1 MGFNIGY
8 VDFLNLQGLQ
18 KSFLDSGHKLNL
30 YFCDTK
36 EQSDDFICSNPNT
49 ILYNGDLE
57 GLYKNS
63 DFVVFNAQKDYYEKN
78 YKKYVDLSKKYNV
91 PNINL
96 HTNKVYDLEEDRSF
110 GKSMCEDFGV
120 KATPNIDTLDM
131 GQLEAFIKKHKDVV
145 FKSNS
150 PKCCTYIPFSKE
162 EALDIIHEDSLS
174 YLKNK
179 SCILEKKI
187 NGKELCVGGYF
198 NGTGWVGNVVVFD
211 QEYKQL
217 LEGDTSNILTGEV
230 GTVFKLVKRNKVPKA
245 VDKILNRL
253 ESYLIEND
261 YRGYIDLN
269 CIKPSKGAP
278 MFMEFTCREGF
289 PTQFVAPYICS
300 NYGDLYADMAGLKKV
315 KVKEGYYTCVCLNS
329 GTCCSQMIY
338 NNILPTSNKFVIL
351 GADKNC
357 MPMKAEYSKNGRLY
371 HRMEDRQAYIVG
383 YDKDFEKS
391 KEKAYKSIKKIKTFL
406 LQYRK
411 DIGCNWVEPEQFFV
425 EG

>member
-1 MGFNIGY
+1 
-8 VDFLNLQGLQ
+8 
-18 KSFLDSGHKLNL
+18 
-30 YFCDTK
+30 
-36 EQSDDFICSNPNT
+36 
-49 ILYNGDLE
+49 
-57 GLYKNS
+57 
-63 DFVVFNAQKDYYEKN
+63 
-78 YKKYVDLSKKYNV
+78 
-91 PNINL
+91 
-96 HTNKVYDLEEDRSF
+96 
-110 GKSMCEDFGV
+110 
-120 KATPNIDTLDM
+120 
-131 GQLEAFIKKHKDVV
+131 
-145 FKSNS
+145 
-150 PKCCTYIPFSKE
+150 
-162 EALDIIHEDSLS
+162 
-174 YLKNK
+174 
-179 SCILEKKI
+179 
-187 NGKELCVGGYF
+187 
-198 NGTGWVGNVVVFD
+198 
-211 QEYKQL
+211 
-217 LEGDTSNILTGEV
+217 
-230 GTVFKLVKRNKVPKA
+230 
-245 VDKILNRL
+245 
-253 ESYLIEND
+253 
-261 YRGYIDLN
+261 
-269 CIKPSKGAP
+269 